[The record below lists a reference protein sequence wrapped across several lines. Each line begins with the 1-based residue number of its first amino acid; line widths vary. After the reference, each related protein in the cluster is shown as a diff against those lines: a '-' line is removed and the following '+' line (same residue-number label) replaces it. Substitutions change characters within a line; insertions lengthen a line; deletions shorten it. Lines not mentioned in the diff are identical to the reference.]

1 MHSLSLYALP
11 VRHILLEVCVDTVD
25 GALAAERA
33 GADRVELCSALE
45 LGGLTPGPG
54 TLAEARERLE
64 IPLVVLVRPRRGD
77 FLYSP
82 ADLAAAWRDVEAAR
96 AAGADGVALGLLD
109 QQGDL
114 DRERTA
120 ALVEL
125 ARPMTV
131 TFHRAFDLARDRERT
146 LEQLVELGLER
157 VLTAGGASDVET
169 GREALTRLVDR
180 AAGRI
185 AVMAGG
191 GVQPATVAHLVAET
205 GVPEVHLSARVMQPS
220 AMRHR
225 NPGCALGSG
234 RIPGEYELARTD
246 PELVRATLSA
256 LRQRG

>member
-1 MHSLSLYALP
+1 M
-11 VRHILLEVCVDTVD
+11 RRTLLEVCVDTVD
-25 GALAAERA
+25 GALAAEQA

-54 TLAEARERLE
+54 TLAEARERLS

-109 QQGDL
+109 QHGDL

-146 LEQLVELGLER
+146 LEQLVELGVER
-157 VLTAGGASDVET
+157 VLTSGGASDVQAGEQ
-169 GREALTRLVDR
+169 ALARLVDR

-185 AVMAGG
+185 AVLAGG
-191 GVQPATVAHLVAET
+191 GVGPATVAQLVEAT
-205 GVPEVHLSARVMQPS
+205 GVPEVHLSARVLEPS

-225 NPGCALGSG
+225 NPSCDLGSE
-234 RIPGEYELARTD
+234 RVPGEYELARTD

-256 LRQRG
+256 LTNPG

>member
-1 MHSLSLYALP
+1 MRRTL
-11 VRHILLEVCVDTVD
+11 VEVCVETVD

-45 LGGLTPGPG
+45 LGGLTPGFG
-54 TLAEARERLE
+54 TLAEARKQLE

-109 QQGDL
+109 AEGDL
-114 DRERTA
+114 DRERTG
-120 ALVEL
+120 ALVDL

-146 LEQLVELGLER
+146 LEQLVELGIER
-157 VLTAGGASDVET
+157 VLTSGGARDVEA
-169 GREALTRLVDR
+169 GERALAGLVDR

-185 AVMAGG
+185 TVMAGG
-191 GVQPATVAHLVAET
+191 GVGPGTVARLVAET
-205 GVPEVHLSARVMQPS
+205 GVPEVHLSARVMESS

-225 NPGCALGSG
+225 NPGCDLGSG
-234 RIPGEYELARTD
+234 RIPGEYQLARTD
-246 PELVRATLSA
+246 PELVRATVSA
-256 LRQRG
+256 LTQQG